1 MEGAIGNT
9 ISQSKQISIKSK
21 QYYLL
26 LTLLFSSALE
36 SIKAH
41 PKDELKYKYIY
52 NIDSSFKVLNKGLII
67 LDQKGELGNKFRLLF
82 QEQTFF

>member
-1 MEGAIGNT
+1 MNWRMVYGY
-9 ISQSKQISIKSK
+9 IK
-21 QYYLL
+21 
-26 LTLLFSSALE
+26 
-36 SIKAH
+36 KA
-41 PKDELKYKYIY
+41 KMWIMSIY